1 MEAIRKLTALG
12 QKHFSKLPAAE
23 NGRSLL
29 APPQEFACGGI
40 AKREG
45 PQAPSAE
52 FLLVWKQAVIDEC
65 EALYHSLCTKV
76 SCSFIL
82 PGGLL
87 PGIFCTA
94 AHNVK
99 KGDAIWKAHSESCS
113 VSCWNGFRKMDFYQK
128 TPI

>member
-12 QKHFSKLPAAE
+12 QKHFPKLPAAE
-23 NGRSLL
+23 NGRALL
-29 APPQEFACGGI
+29 ALPAGMRLRRHSEARGLH
-40 AKREG
+40 RV
-45 PQAPSAE
+45 
-52 FLLVWKQAVIDEC
+52 LLLD
-65 EALYHSLCTKV
+65 
-76 SCSFIL
+76 
-82 PGGLL
+82 GLL